1 MAKVKG
7 FKIKPFKGVDI
18 TVSFKCRSNGIAAF
32 CKGCPLISNNTTDI
46 RYNELCSN
54 LAGGKRKES
63 VSITFHNNTNNTGE
77 FLQSVKAI
85 DGVKVKVS
93 KARGRK

>member
-32 CKGCPLISNNTTDI
+32 CKGCPLISDNTTDI
-46 RYNELCSN
+46 RYNSLCSN
-54 LAGGKRKES
+54 LACGKER
-63 VSITFHNNTNNTGE
+63 VSITFHNNTGE

-93 KARGRK
+93 KSRGSK

>member
-1 MAKVKG
+1 VAKVKG

-18 TVSFKCRSNGIAAF
+18 TVSFKCRSNGIATF

-46 RYNELCSN
+46 RYNSLCSN
-54 LAGGKRKES
+54 LAGGKRKER
-63 VSITFHNNTNNTGE
+63 VSITFHNNTGE

-93 KARGRK
+93 KSRGRK